1 LLTNYWK
8 GKGLVWFAC
17 LRSPC
22 IGSVMT
28 KNVAQ
33 YEPTSRSLPIS
44 LLQTRELIREVVR
57 PMLMRHRITEQQW
70 RVLRVISE
78 DVRIDASTVA
88 ARACLLAP
96 SVTRIVRAL
105 AERGFI
111 SSVRDVSD
119 KRRTVLQLTGAGEA
133 FIEKVSPESVEIFA
147 KLRQTVG
154 SERWEQLATLLSD
167 IQAADTD

>member
-1 LLTNYWK
+1 
-8 GKGLVWFAC
+8 
-17 LRSPC
+17 
-22 IGSVMT
+22 MT

-133 FIEKVSPESVEIFA
+133 FIEKVSPESAEIFA